1 MTQEQFI
8 EWLVKYLDQC
18 EKDQI
23 SLIKEKLNLVQLNNV
38 GYNYWSNVDPNKA
51 SIAGDK
57 LNFTVKNT
65 NGTYS
70 TNHIDTFTDSDP
82 HK

>member
-8 EWLVKYLDQC
+8 EWLVEYLDRS
-18 EKDQI
+18 EKDQVA
-23 SLIKEKLNLVQLNNV
+23 LIREKLNLVKLNNI
-38 GYNYWSNVDPNKA
+38 GYNYMSNIDPNKS
-51 SIAGDK
+51 SIAGEK
-57 LNFTVKNT
+57 LSWSINNT

-70 TNHIDTFTDSDP
+70 TQHIDTFTDSEP

>member
-8 EWLVKYLDQC
+8 QWLTKYLDQC

-23 SLIKEKLNLVQLNNV
+23 ALIREKLNLVQLNNV
-38 GYNYWSNVDPNKA
+38 GYNYLSNIDPNKS
-51 SIAGDK
+51 SIAGEK
-57 LNFTVKNT
+57 LSWSIENN

-70 TNHIDTFTDSDP
+70 TSHIDTFTDSEP

>member
-1 MTQEQFI
+1 MTPEQFI
-8 EWLVKYLDQC
+8 EWLTRYLDQC

-23 SLIKEKLNLVQLNNV
+23 SLIREKLNLVQSNNI
-38 GYNYWSNVDPNKA
+38 GYNYWSSVNLNKA
-51 SIAGDK
+51 SIAGEK
-57 LNFTVKNT
+57 LSWSIDNT

-70 TNHIDTFTDSDP
+70 TNHIDTFTDSEP